1 MLSKEDNELMCRI
14 GHDTPMGTA
23 MRRFWLPALLSEEL
37 PHPDCDPRRVQ
48 LLGEDFVAFRDSDGK
63 VGILDEYCCHRSASL
78 TLGRVEDRGIRCIY
92 HGWKFAVD
100 GTVIDT
106 PNVADP
112 RFKERFKAKAYP
124 VREAG
129 GLVWVY
135 LGPAAQMPEFPK
147 WPCFDVPASNRLA
160 VYAVVNCSFV
170 QVMEGLVDSSHLT
183 VLHTSPLKT
192 TGGSELDFA
201 KKTAHLQFN
210 AAPRIEA
217 EETDFGFHYV
227 AIRPMSDKP
236 EDGVMARV
244 ASFVPPCFIL
254 NPNGDL
260 LFAVVPVS
268 DSRCMFIHVWW
279 DAEKKFGEEP
289 LRSQQLEFVGLDKA
303 AIDAFGL
310 SFATCD
316 TPAAASR
323 ANNFLQDRDAQRR
336 GHFTGLPSF
345 TQEDAAVSMSGGAI
359 RDRSK
364 EILSTAD
371 VALPKLYRAL
381 LTCARQGGAGE
392 DPLGLHADTAHIV
405 GASGQLAPGGHWR
418 SLVPHHRV
426 VAGARPAEDSV
437 AAA

>member
-1 MLSKEDNELMCRI
+1 MLSKEDNELMCRV
-14 GHDTPMGTA
+14 GPGTAMGTA

-48 LLGEDFVAFRDSDGK
+48 LLGEDFVAFRDSYGK

-78 TLGRVEDRGIRCIY
+78 ALGRVEEGGIRCIY
-92 HGWKFAVD
+92 HGWKFAAD
-100 GTVIDT
+100 GTVMDT
-106 PNVADP
+106 PNVVDP
-112 RFKERFKAKAYP
+112 RFKDRIKARAYP

-135 LGPAAQMPEFPK
+135 FGPAAQTPEFPK
-147 WPCFDVPASNRLA
+147 WPYFDVPTSYRLP
-160 VYAVVNCSFV
+160 VYAVISCSFV

-183 VLHTSPLKT
+183 LLHTSPLKT

-210 AAPRIEA
+210 PAPRIEA

-227 AIRPMSDKP
+227 AMRPLPAP
-236 EDGVMARV
+236 EEGVIARV
-244 ASFVPPCFIL
+244 AAFVPPCFIL

-260 LFAVVPVS
+260 FFAVVPVN
-268 DSRCMFIHVWW
+268 DHRCLFFHVWW
-279 DAEKKFGEEP
+279 DAEKNIGDEP
-289 LRSQQLEFVGLDKA
+289 LKSQQLEFVGLDQATLA
-303 AIDAFGL
+303 AYGL
-310 SFATCD
+310 TLKTCD
-316 TPAAASR
+316 TAAAASR

-345 TQEDAAVSMSGGAI
+345 TQEDAAVSMSAGPI

-364 EILSTAD
+364 EILSVAD

-381 LTCARQGGAGE
+381 LTCGRQGSAGQ
-392 DPLGLHADTAHIV
+392 DPLGLNADTAHIV
-405 GASGQLAPGGHWR
+405 GASGKLAPGVHWR
-418 SLVPHHRV
+418 SLVPDHHV
-426 VAGARPAEDSV
+426 VAGSRAADDTV

>member
-1 MLSKEDNELMCRI
+1 MLSKEDNETMCRV
-14 GHDTPMGTA
+14 GPGTAMGTA

-37 PHPDCDPRRVQ
+37 PHPDSNPRRVQ
-48 LLGEDFVAFRDSDGK
+48 LLGENFVAFRDSGGK
-63 VGILDEYCCHRSASL
+63 VGVLDEYCCHRSASL
-78 TLGRVEDRGIRCIY
+78 TLGRVEDGGIRCIY

-100 GTVIDT
+100 GTVLDT

-112 RFKERFKAKAYP
+112 RFKERFKAKSYP

-135 LGPAAQMPEFPK
+135 LGLPAQMPDFPK
-147 WPCFDVPASNRLA
+147 WPCFDVPASNRLP

-183 VLHTSPLKT
+183 LLHTSPLKT

-210 AAPRIEA
+210 PAPRIEA

-227 AIRPMSDKP
+227 AMRPVSDAAQ
-236 EDGVMARV
+236 DGVIGRV
-244 ASFVPPCFIL
+244 AAFVPPCFIL

-268 DSRCMFIHVWW
+268 DHRCLFFHVWW
-279 DAEKKFGEEP
+279 DAAKKIGEEP
-289 LRSQQLEFVGLDKA
+289 LRSQQLEFVGLDQATLA
-303 AIDAFGL
+303 AYGL
-310 SFATCD
+310 TLQTCD
-316 TPAAASR
+316 TPAAASA
-323 ANNFLQDRDAQRR
+323 ANNYLQDREAQRR

-345 TQEDAAVSMSGGAI
+345 TQEDAAVSMSGGSI

-381 LTCARQGGAGE
+381 LTCARQASSGQ
-392 DPLGLHADTAHIV
+392 DPLGLHADTTRIV
-405 GASGQLAPGGHWR
+405 GASGKLAPGTHWR
-418 SLVPHHRV
+418 TLVPNHRV
-426 VAGARPAEDSV
+426 VTGPRAPDDTV